1 MLRRWSD
8 AQSRFAAV
16 PFPAWALAVCVILAM
31 AGALALDDYGLSWDE
46 GLQREIGQ
54 VTLDYVLGQDDRLLD
69 YAERD
74 HQVAFE
80 VFLLLAER
88 AMGLDDARSIYLSR
102 HILTHLFFL
111 AGGFFAALLVYRMYG
126 SRWLAL
132 FALLLFVLHP
142 RLYAHSFVN
151 SKDLPFLSMFM
162 IALYLA
168 HRAFRRDTLGAF
180 ILCGVAVGLLI
191 NIRIMG
197 LMLLPAVLALRGLDW
212 AGEFRRAGRR
222 RHLLLTA
229 GGFAAAALLTLYAA
243 WPWLWGDPAARFAEA
258 WLRLAN
264 FPRPFTLLFQGEL
277 LSSLSPPWDYIPV
290 WMAITTPPATLLL
303 GLAGVIAVLYS
314 GIARPG
320 AFLRNTGQ
328 RFEGLLLACLI
339 LPVAA
344 VIALDSSLYDEW
356 RHLYFIYAPFSLLAV
371 IGLRGLLRAAGEIR
385 PVIWK
390 NICGPAAMRG
400 AVWGL
405 AVLSLTA
412 IAVQSIQ
419 MHPFQ
424 NLYFNLLVDR
434 ATPEYLRSQY
444 RMNHGLVEL
453 RPGLEYLLE
462 RYPEAPIRV
471 AVPPGSP
478 PNELL
483 LPEAQRQRVQTASSG
498 EFPADFYITNNH
510 PLHPFSRSKLFP
522 PALHDFR
529 IYNNTFLTVAALDLS
544 LVDAAADGR
553 YREQYQR
560 VAAGEPV
567 IRAEF
572 DVYLQGQTLSLVKD
586 PCEAGQLDWLVTL
599 AAYPADLHEL
609 PDRHR
614 RRGWVGP
621 DRHPIVRFDGKC
633 LVQTTLPEFELL
645 RLRVGGGRFDPA
657 AGGGPTPWEAHYYP
671 GAPELLE
678 TLRRLRQ
685 GEHAPGV
692 RGQWPAQG
700 PAQWE
705 VFQLGGRLLY
715 AKTGCTAAERNTP
728 FFLHLTPAEVGDLPE
743 PRRRYGYDN
752 LDFPF
757 QWHGL
762 ALGEECIALAP
773 LPDYPITAIATG
785 QYTETGRLWQANF
798 TFD

>member
-8 AQSRFAAV
+8 AKSRFAAV
-16 PFPAWALAVCVILAM
+16 PFPAWALAVCVVLAL
-31 AGALALDDYGLSWDE
+31 AGALAANDYGLWYD
-46 GLQREIGQ
+46 GVPQRNIGET
-54 VTLDYVLGQDDRLLD
+54 TLDYVLGRDDRLLD
-69 YAERD
+69 YDYRSY
-74 HQVAFE
+74 QVAFE

-88 AMGLDDARSIYLSR
+88 ALGLEDSRNIYLSR
-102 HILTHLFFL
+102 HLLTHLFFI
-111 AGGFFAALLVYRMYG
+111 AGGFFAALLVYRMFG

-132 FALLLFVLHP
+132 FALLLFILQP
-142 RLYAHSFVN
+142 RLYAHSFFN

-162 IALYLA
+162 IALYLV

-180 ILCGVAVGLLI
+180 ILCGIAVGLLI

-212 AGEFRRAGRR
+212 AGEFRQAGRR

-243 WPWLWGDPAARFAEA
+243 WPWLWGNPAARFAEA
-258 WLRLAN
+258 WLQSAN
-264 FPRPFTLLFQGEL
+264 FPRPLTLLFQGEL

-290 WMAITTPPATLLL
+290 WMSITTPPATLLL
-303 GLAGVIAVLYS
+303 GLAGVVAVLY
-314 GIARPG
+314 GAIVRPG
-320 AFLRNTGQ
+320 NLLRNGEL
-328 RFEGLLLACLI
+328 RFEGLLLACLV

-344 VIALDSSLYDEW
+344 VIALDSALYDEW
-356 RHLYFIYAPFSLLAV
+356 RHLYFIYAPGCLLAV
-371 IGLRGLLRAAGEIR
+371 IGLRRLLRAAGEIR
-385 PVIWK
+385 PVSWK
-390 NICGPAAMRG
+390 GSSGTAVVRG
-400 AVWGL
+400 AVGGL
-405 AVLSLTA
+405 AALSLAA
-412 IAVQSIQ
+412 IAIQSIQ

-424 NLYFNLLVDR
+424 NLYFNFLVDR
-434 ATPEYLRSQY
+434 ETPEYLRSQY
-444 RMNHGLVEL
+444 RMNHGLAEL
-453 RPGLEYLLE
+453 RQGLEYLLE
-462 RYPEAPIRV
+462 RYPDAPIRV
-471 AVPPGSP
+471 AVPPYSP
-478 PNELL
+478 PNHLL
-483 LPEAQRQRVQTASSG
+483 LPEAQRQRVQTASNG

-510 PLHPFSRSKLFP
+510 PLHPFSRSQLFP

-529 IYNNTFLTVAALDLS
+529 IYHNTFLTVAALDLS
-544 LVDAAADGR
+544 LVDAAAAGR
-553 YREQYQR
+553 YREQYQN
-560 VAAGEPV
+560 VVAGEPV
-567 IRAEF
+567 IRDEF
-572 DVYLQGQTLSLVKD
+572 DVYLQGQTLSLVKE
-586 PCEAGQLDWLVTL
+586 PCDAAQLDWLVTL
-599 AAYPADLHEL
+599 AAYPADLNEL

-633 LVQTTLPEFELL
+633 FVQTTLPEFELL

-657 AGGGPTPWEAHYYP
+657 AGGGLTPWEAHYYP
-671 GAPELLE
+671 GAAELLE
-678 TLRRLRQ
+678 TLARLRQ
-685 GEHAPGV
+685 GEHRPGV
-692 RGQWPAQG
+692 RGRWPAQG

-715 AKTGCTAAERNTP
+715 ARTGCTAAERDTP
-728 FFLHLTPAEVGDLPE
+728 FFLHLTPAERGDLPE

-762 ALGEECIALAP
+762 VLGEECIALAP
-773 LPDYPITAIATG
+773 LPEYPITAIATG